1 MKINK
6 IRNFFVKNWT
16 AKLISL
22 AIAVIFSLFY
32 KQSIIEERYLR
43 VPFRVLSPE
52 GFVTVDNIPKNIKIS
67 LKGNRDDIYSII
79 SDDINVYA
87 DFRDVTE
94 EGSYERA
101 LKVER
106 QGNALYMSPLEINVE
121 PLKISV
127 FYEEKKM
134 KRLALEPVFIGIPAE
149 GYELAG
155 SFLTPGTITAMG
167 PEKSLQR
174 IKVLKT
180 KPVSINGKTENFTTV
195 VEIDNSDSFVDIQ
208 DRNIMLSVN
217 IARIRTAKT
226 FPAVDIEI
234 QGCGDNLSADSVISQ
249 GVVKIETGGRD
260 ADGIKAGDLKLT
272 ADISGIKEP
281 GTYRVPL
288 RVITA
293 KNVDIIDFSPDS
305 VSVTIEAVEAVPA
318 EE

>member
-1 MKINK
+1 MKINR

-22 AIAVIFSLFY
+22 AVAVIFSLFY

-43 VPFRVLSPE
+43 VPFKVLSPD

-67 LKGNRDDIYSII
+67 LKGNMDDIYSII

-101 LKVER
+101 VKVER

-127 FYEEKKM
+127 FYEEKKV
-134 KRLALEPVFIGIPAE
+134 KRLALEPVIIGVPAD
-149 GYELAG
+149 GYELAN
-155 SFLTPGTITAMG
+155 SFLTPGTVSAVG
-167 PEKSLQR
+167 PENSLQK
-174 IKVLKT
+174 IKSLKT
-180 KPVSINGKTENFTTV
+180 KPISINDKAENFTTI
-195 VEIDNSDSFVDIQ
+195 VEIENPDPFVEIQ
-208 DRNIMLSVN
+208 DQNIMLSVR

-226 FPAVDIEI
+226 FSAVNIEL
-234 QGCGDNLSADSVISQ
+234 QGCGENLTAASVISQ
-249 GVVKIETGGRD
+249 GIVKIETGRGD

-272 ADISGIKEP
+272 ADISGINEP
-281 GTYRVPL
+281 GTYRIPL
-288 RVITA
+288 KAVTA

-305 VSVTIEAVEAVPA
+305 VSVTIEAAEAVPA